1 MLHLMHFL
9 MYLVDGFGNPD
20 AYPNHIFTLLD
31 DIPMSFHVIGLMCQT
46 LDHRDVP
53 KMLLQAGQWLF
64 LFNRIDV
71 PWPEGGTLVSNAGGG
86 TPPLEYQMVLPLSW
100 GTHPVSFPQ
109 MGILTKVRQI
119 AYAHA
124 IFCG

>member
-1 MLHLMHFL
+1 
-9 MYLVDGFGNPD
+9 
-20 AYPNHIFTLLD
+20 
-31 DIPMSFHVIGLMCQT
+31 MSFHVIRLMCQT

-71 PWPEGGTLVSNAGGG
+71 PWPEGGTLVSNAGSVP
-86 TPPLEYQMVLPLSW
+86 PPLEYQMVLPRLW

-109 MGILTKVRQI
+109 MGIFTNVRQI
-119 AYAHA
+119 AYA
-124 IFCG
+124 FLVVDP